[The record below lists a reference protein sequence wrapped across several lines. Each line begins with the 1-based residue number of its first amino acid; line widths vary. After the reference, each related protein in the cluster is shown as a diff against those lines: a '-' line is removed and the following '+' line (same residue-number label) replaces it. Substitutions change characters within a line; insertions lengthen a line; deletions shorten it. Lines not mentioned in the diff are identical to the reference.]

1 MPVRGNFHYINSRNT
16 ERIYIKN
23 DLSQNYSKKS
33 LKKKIIILISS
44 VIGSLIII
52 SILIILKPWKKKKDN
67 PEDEYIDYKKKFIFK
82 TRVGDLKR
90 INLSQKS
97 YEKMIIEGVEA
108 KVNIY
113 RKNIYDIYIISEE
126 EAEDKNKQYYNK
138 TYTGAISIVGKCFN
152 LENEDCN
159 PKELVDLGK
168 KENVKKFSGLRNLE
182 KLENLKDIP
191 IPVCLF
197 NLTDNNIIISIK
209 CPQSLSENMK
219 NEIISDIYYFR
230 PTFIKSF
237 EKIEDINF
245 TIEKGDNVNII
256 NKNRTGLCN
265 IKNELNSICNS
276 EMSIT
281 VDNEGNLIAHNEMSL
296 INITTNSKNGF
307 SNNRITHFI
316 DQTKKIDINPKNYKL
331 VLKNLL
337 NELKPYMK
345 YEKIASKEIFNHI
358 YNISDE
364 KENEK
369 YKNEKRN
376 LERNNYYENEES
388 LFFKEIFGINISLN
402 LKDISG
408 INSEAMKIYTN
419 LKFNS
424 ENHELVNIAEFT
436 DINKAINKLILLSK
450 A

>member
-1 MPVRGNFHYINSRNT
+1 MRGNFHNINSRNT

-52 SILIILKPWKKKKDN
+52 SILIILKPWKNKKDN

-97 YEKMIIEGVEA
+97 YENMIIEGVEA

-230 PTFIKSF
+230 PTFIK
-237 EKIEDINF
+237 
-245 TIEKGDNVNII
+245 
-256 NKNRTGLCN
+256 
-265 IKNELNSICNS
+265 
-276 EMSIT
+276 
-281 VDNEGNLIAHNEMSL
+281 
-296 INITTNSKNGF
+296 
-307 SNNRITHFI
+307 
-316 DQTKKIDINPKNYKL
+316 
-331 VLKNLL
+331 
-337 NELKPYMK
+337 
-345 YEKIASKEIFNHI
+345 
-358 YNISDE
+358 
-364 KENEK
+364 
-369 YKNEKRN
+369 
-376 LERNNYYENEES
+376 
-388 LFFKEIFGINISLN
+388 
-402 LKDISG
+402 
-408 INSEAMKIYTN
+408 
-419 LKFNS
+419 
-424 ENHELVNIAEFT
+424 
-436 DINKAINKLILLSK
+436 
-450 A
+450 